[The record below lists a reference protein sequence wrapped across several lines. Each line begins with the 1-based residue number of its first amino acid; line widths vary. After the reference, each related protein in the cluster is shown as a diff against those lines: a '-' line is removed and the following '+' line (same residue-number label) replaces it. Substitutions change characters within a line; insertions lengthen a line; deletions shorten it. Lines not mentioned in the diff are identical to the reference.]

1 MAPSRKL
8 PSIDIQ
14 WRKLLSVKAAVIAT
28 LAVVLAI
35 LAFANTAAQ
44 IGAKLPLFEPLGSAF
59 YNNKADLVRFET
71 ALAKNPKVAGDPR
84 FGAIATGM
92 LAWSPLNA
100 RALRNYALY
109 REARGDSAGARRIF
123 LAGNAIS
130 RRDGVTQY
138 WLINDAAKRG
148 NVSGALDHFDSAL
161 RTMPEATQPMIE
173 QLAIATMLPEARQ
186 SLTRFVRKDNP
197 WLVRYVEAAVTKLPK
212 MAPVAQLFVN
222 AKQAP
227 ELPALRTSYGLIVQ
241 GLVRDRETA
250 LLRRFYPLLPKAK
263 ADDLTSLAINEA
275 AFKGGYAPVVW
286 DLGESSDRG
295 GALVR
300 SGGNLGLELYGLPDT
315 RGAAARKL
323 LIPAASARRFSWVAT
338 DREGN
343 QDSSAVWVLDC
354 LRRGQ
359 TKTSEVRSVNLLA
372 SGAPL
377 RGQMTLPKNC
387 EAIMISFEIDGGTG
401 RDPSRMVFSSVSVD

>member
-1 MAPSRKL
+1 MARYRKL
-8 PSIDIQ
+8 PSINFQ
-14 WRKLLSVKAAVIAT
+14 WRTLLSIKVAVIAA
-28 LAVVLAI
+28 LAMILAI
-35 LAFANTAAQ
+35 LAFANAAAQ
-44 IGAKLPLFEPLGSAF
+44 LGAKLPLFKPLGPAF
-59 YNNKADLVRFET
+59 YNNRADLVRFET

-84 FGAIATGM
+84 FGAISASM
-92 LAWSPLNA
+92 LTWSPLNA

-109 REARGDSAGARRIF
+109 SEARGDAGNARRIF
-123 LAGNAIS
+123 LAGHSIS
-130 RRDGVTQY
+130 RRDGFTQY

-173 QLAIATMLPEARQ
+173 QLALATMLPEARQ
-186 SLTRFVRKDNP
+186 SLTRFVRADNP
-197 WLVRYVEAAVTKLPK
+197 WLVRYVEAAVTKLPN
-212 MAPVAQLFVN
+212 MAPLAQLFVN

-227 ELPALRTSYGLIVQ
+227 ELPALRTSYGMIVQ
-241 GLVRDRETA
+241 GLVRDREIA
-250 LLRRFYPLLPKAK
+250 LLRRFYPLLPNAK
-263 ADDLTSLAINEA
+263 VGDLTSLAINEE
-275 AFKGGYAPVVW
+275 AFRGGYAPVAW
-286 DLGESSDRG
+286 DLGQSSDRG

-300 SGGNLGLELYGLPDT
+300 SDGNLGLELYGLPDT

-323 LIPAASARRFSWVAT
+323 LIPPASARRFKWVAT

-359 TKTSEVRSVNLLA
+359 VKASEIRSVNLLV
-372 SGAPL
+372 SDAPL
-377 RGQMTLPKNC
+377 RGQMSLPKNC
-387 EAIMISFEIDGGTG
+387 KAILLSFEIDGGTG